1 MTSIEV
7 AHRHE
12 AGGRDDLVRLEAS
25 RDRETG
31 KGVFPRLPATSPS
44 VDRFEPIT
52 LSTEAT
58 LYSHTTIHPNPKMGK
73 PPFTLVYADF
83 PEDVRVFGRLHLRP
97 GEKPVI
103 GSKLH
108 VHADGNPN
116 TTYFFT
122 VVEEGK

>member
-7 AHRHE
+7 ANRHI

-44 VDRFEPIT
+44 VDRCEPIT
-52 LSTEAT
+52 RSTEAT
-58 LYSHTTIHPNPKMGK
+58 LYSHTTIHPNPKTGE

-83 PEDVRVFGRLHLRP
+83 PRMSVCSDVCICGWA
-97 GEKPVI
+97 K
-103 GSKLH
+103 SQ
-108 VHADGNPN
+108 
-116 TTYFFT
+116 
-122 VVEEGK
+122 